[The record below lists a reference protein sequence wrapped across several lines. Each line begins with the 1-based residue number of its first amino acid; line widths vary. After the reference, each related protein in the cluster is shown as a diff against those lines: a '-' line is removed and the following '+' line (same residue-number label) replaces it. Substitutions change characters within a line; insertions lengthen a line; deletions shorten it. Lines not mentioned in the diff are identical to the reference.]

1 MQSCF
6 WPTPDF
12 RVPTGVFRYKPVSS
26 SLALSVLGIKLIKVI
41 VLSYSCMVA
50 NRSESILLY
59 LVPINVSAS
68 HYVRFSVDTL
78 SLVPWWSHPHPCAMQ
93 SQQPQGMQGWKI
105 KKRWRDGGRFAVTD
119 CRTLLV
125 CIPRGVNNSW
135 LFAFRVYDTDDDS
148 GEEGITGIFVCC
160 SFVLYS
166 STGGN
171 VSNVIRCYHK
181 RCMIHDS

>member
-1 MQSCF
+1 
-6 WPTPDF
+6 
-12 RVPTGVFRYKPVSS
+12 
-26 SLALSVLGIKLIKVI
+26 
-41 VLSYSCMVA
+41 MVA

-93 SQQPQGMQGWKI
+93 SQQPQGMQGWEI
-105 KKRWRDGGRFAVTD
+105 KKRWRDGGRFVVTVR
-119 CRTLLV
+119 RTLLV
-125 CIPRGVNNSW
+125 CIPLGVNNSW
-135 LFAFRVYDTDDDS
+135 LFAFRVHDTVDDS

-171 VSNVIRCYHK
+171 VSKVIRCYHK
-181 RCMIHDS
+181 RCMIHDSQFSWSVKFVMRVSDENNKPVGEVSQKPSLSTPVIAELHQNV